1 MSSATL
7 TTIQT
12 ELTRYG
18 YPILMILGIIGNAFI
33 LMLFRRQRQNPCA
46 VYLMSSAIVNSL
58 YLLSFGF
65 VQIFPF
71 YYGGG
76 TIFASLFCKIYVYII
91 NVFGQIARTM
101 VAFACVDRF
110 MITNERA
117 NFRAFSTLKRAKWF
131 IFFSIIFWFIF
142 DIHIP
147 IMRTVINGQCVL
159 LGIYSIIYTFYA
171 IIFVSAIPTIIL
183 CIFGYLTY
191 RNVRRTQLRVQP
203 IINNRVQANNPIR
216 RQDRDLL
223 IIVISEV
230 LLFIIATMPFPLIL
244 LEMIIS
250 RYTISN
256 KSVQYSQIEGFIL
269 TIAYLL
275 LFANSAMP
283 FYIYLISSK
292 SFLRDFKQ
300 LIINAYR
307 KLRREPT
314 ILTVTR
320 THQTSVR

>member
-7 TTIQT
+7 ATIQT

-18 YPILMILGIIGNAFI
+18 YPILMILGTIGNIFI
-33 LMLFRRQRQNPCA
+33 LMLFKRQRQNPCA

-131 IFFSIIFWFIF
+131 IFFLL
-142 DIHIP
+142 
-147 IMRTVINGQCVL
+147 L
-159 LGIYSIIYTFYA
+159 LG
-171 IIFVSAIPTIIL
+171 
-183 CIFGYLTY
+183 
-191 RNVRRTQLRVQP
+191 
-203 IINNRVQANNPIR
+203 
-216 RQDRDLL
+216 
-223 IIVISEV
+223 
-230 LLFIIATMPFPLIL
+230 
-244 LEMIIS
+244 
-250 RYTISN
+250 
-256 KSVQYSQIEGFIL
+256 
-269 TIAYLL
+269 
-275 LFANSAMP
+275 
-283 FYIYLISSK
+283 
-292 SFLRDFKQ
+292 
-300 LIINAYR
+300 
-307 KLRREPT
+307 
-314 ILTVTR
+314 
-320 THQTSVR
+320 